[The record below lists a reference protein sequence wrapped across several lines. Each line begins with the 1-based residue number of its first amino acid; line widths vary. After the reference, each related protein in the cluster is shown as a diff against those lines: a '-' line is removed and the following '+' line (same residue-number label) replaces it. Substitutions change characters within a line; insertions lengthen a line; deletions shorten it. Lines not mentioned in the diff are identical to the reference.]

1 MLINSLTS
9 PSQDRKRMQKL
20 IILSTL
26 SLCLLCLVAADDGW
40 VLANIFVK
48 YLNIYN
54 ISSYGKGGGSG
65 SGSACIVK
73 GSYCSW

>member
-1 MLINSLTS
+1 MLNTVSPLTKADNAEADRPVNSFS
-9 PSQDRKRMQKL
+9 
-20 IILSTL
+20 LSTL
-26 SLCLLCLVAADDGW
+26 PGVSHTRW
-40 VLANIFVK
+40 VSDVNI
-48 YLNIYN
+48 NILIFN